1 MFNSDRPQPN
11 PFPRKF
17 KNYQNHMVKLQ
28 KQYLNKHPS
37 LKKIIP
43 EPELLCQMSG
53 SALAAEM

>member
-1 MFNSDRPQPN
+1 
-11 PFPRKF
+11 
-17 KNYQNHMVKLQ
+17 MVKLQ

-37 LKKIIP
+37 LKKKIIP

>member
-1 MFNSDRPQPN
+1 
-11 PFPRKF
+11 
-17 KNYQNHMVKLQ
+17 MVKLQ

-43 EPELLCQMSG
+43 EPELLCHMSG